1 MARQLRGEEKDDTT
15 VMFIRGMPRDMVARL
30 KAAAALNQ
38 QTLGDYLRVLFTDHL
53 QELER
58 KGILPKGK
66 KDGS

>member
-53 QELER
+53 Q
-58 KGILPKGK
+58 
-66 KDGS
+66 S